1 MKALILATHAERL
14 LQYLFKNLTDSRVG
28 ITTVDE
34 EAAASVA
41 ELLTNLQA
49 ATDDFLGNQYE
60 KDIPQ

>member
-1 MKALILATHAERL
+1 MKALILATHAERF
-14 LQYLFKNLTDSRVG
+14 LQYLSKTLTDSRVG

-49 ATDDFLGNQYE
+49 ATDDFLGNHHE